1 MANGKR
7 KPPDPYLGFNFL
19 VEGGDRTLGAFSEV
33 TGLQV
38 EIEAHDYREGGV
50 NDYIHKLAGPARYP
64 SNLILKHGIV
74 DANVLWKWQQEVIQG
89 TIKRMKVSVVLLDSA
104 HEAKWQWDFKD
115 AYPVRWSG
123 PDLRASTAE
132 VALETLELAHRG
144 MTTQKPA

>member
-7 KPPDPYLGFNFL
+7 KPPDPYLGFHFRVKDN
-19 VEGGDRTLGAFSEV
+19 DKILGAFSEV

-38 EIEAHDYREGGV
+38 EIEAYDYREGGV

-74 DANVLWKWQQEVIQG
+74 DANVLWKWQQEVIEG
-89 TIKRMKVSVVLLDSA
+89 KIKRRQVSVVLLDSA
-104 HEAKWQWDFKD
+104 GEAKWQWDFKD

-132 VALETLELAHRG
+132 VAIETLELAHRG
-144 MTTQKPA
+144 MTTQ